1 MTQSD
6 GARKKRH
13 IGRWIAL
20 VVIALVVSCSVGFAV
35 YFADYYH
42 AALGNDA
49 YTESSEAVPVLQ
61 ESSFTAFGD
70 ASSKTG
76 FIFYPGAK
84 VESAAYAPLMAD
96 IADQGILSISVQMP
110 FNFAFFDTDAAARVM
125 AAYPSIEHWFIGGH
139 SLGGV
144 VASTWAAKHADQ
156 VDGVIFL
163 ASYPSDDLSGTDLR
177 ALSLYG
183 SEDRVLNRESYEA
196 AASKWPPSF
205 TEMVIPGANHGQ
217 FGNYGVQA
225 GDGTAAISAPEQW
238 EETARAIVHFIGE
251 ESA

>member
-1 MTQSD
+1 MTQ
-6 GARKKRH
+6 GGGTRKKRSV
-13 IGRWIAL
+13 GRWIVLVAVAL
-20 VVIALVVSCSVGFAV
+20 VVACIVGFAV

-42 AALGNDA
+42 AASGNDA
-49 YTESSEAVPVLQ
+49 YIESSEAVPVLQ
-61 ESSFTAFGD
+61 EPSFTAFGD
-70 ASSKTG
+70 ESSKTG

-96 IADQGILSISVQMP
+96 IADQGIFSVAVQMP

-144 VASTWAAKHADQ
+144 VASTWTAKHIDR

-205 TEMVIPGANHGQ
+205 TEVVIQGANHGQ
-217 FGNYGVQA
+217 FGNYGAQA
-225 GDGTAAISAPEQW
+225 GDGTATISAPEQW
-238 EETARAIVHFIGE
+238 EETARAIARFIGE
-251 ESA
+251 GSA